1 MYIRNARIENIR
13 SITDLKIE
21 FEENHEAGWHVII
34 GDNGAGKTA
43 LARALVLPL
52 MSAGSALSLALP
64 LKQMVKHNAKNSRS
78 TLQLLITPDVDT
90 GVEFSVEGSLHSRA
104 FINLAPNILNGASVL
119 DGSNDL
125 SGTRAD
131 LYDSFLFLKIFEK
144 GESMFQRDFSGPT
157 LSSITGGWF
166 SCSFGPLRRFRGD
179 GQGAENLY
187 KSYPQAGAHLTLFR
201 DDLALTEIE
210 PWLQK
215 LYMQG
220 LEDEN
225 NKHLKSIVKLINA
238 TKDSLASDG
247 LLPNGV
253 VFDKVTSE
261 GVFFK
266 NVDGTLINLHDLSDG
281 YRSVLSL
288 TFELIRQL
296 VRSYGED
303 KVFKNISEGNM
314 LIDLPGVVIID
325 EVDAHL
331 HPTWQT
337 SIGQWFTKYF
347 PKLQFIVTTHSP
359 LICRACGEHGKIFQ
373 LSTTDSGTQGR
384 ELKGIER
391 DRLVY
396 GDILEAYETDA
407 FGDGVEWSEEGRQL
421 QAEYR
426 DLVYKKRYGADM
438 QKEEIERL
446 EYLKQIF
453 HLNVESK

>member
-1 MYIRNARIENIR
+1 
-13 SITDLKIE
+13 
-21 FEENHEAGWHVII
+21 
-34 GDNGAGKTA
+34 
-43 LARALVLPL
+43 
-52 MSAGSALSLALP
+52 
-64 LKQMVKHNAKNSRS
+64 
-78 TLQLLITPDVDT
+78 
-90 GVEFSVEGSLHSRA
+90 
-104 FINLAPNILNGASVL
+104 
-119 DGSNDL
+119 
-125 SGTRAD
+125 
-131 LYDSFLFLKIFEK
+131 
-144 GESMFQRDFSGPT
+144 
-157 LSSITGGWF
+157 
-166 SCSFGPLRRFRGD
+166 
-179 GQGAENLY
+179 
-187 KSYPQAGAHLTLFR
+187 
-201 DDLALTEIE
+201 
-210 PWLQK
+210 
-215 LYMQG
+215 MQG